1 MKHLKNS
8 IKILAGATLSC
19 FAASA
24 VGFADTGVTE
34 KIAQVKEYSTNHYKN
49 IYTDAKNYSEALE
62 SSLVGRIIFTI
73 ALLYVVKYFK
83 TMKEQRILKENAVH
97 YYMMQFY
104 SAAEILEK
112 FNLSL
117 DKLKKEYV
125 DIIKNIEEYKKAY
138 EEYKSQNLEKVL
150 NSEDDK
156 VYVKDII
163 GKPFEEF
170 EKLYNERLKKVF
182 DERKNKPLDK
192 KIKEAK
198 EIESK
203 AKAYKR
209 FIEWREKNIF
219 DQLEDFSKR
228 NIQDEKS
235 QYKQL
240 ISKVNELRKLREKDN
255 IPGNIFRK
263 YESSLPK
270 SADELSKIIDD
281 PKVIEATSNLKS
293 YFGLL
298 EKEKVSSSVDYLK
311 KLHEPTDC
319 VILTVRNF

>member
-1 MKHLKNS
+1 M
-8 IKILAGATLSC
+8 
-19 FAASA
+19 
-24 VGFADTGVTE
+24 
-34 KIAQVKEYSTNHYKN
+34 
-49 IYTDAKNYSEALE
+49 
-62 SSLVGRIIFTI
+62 
-73 ALLYVVKYFK
+73 
-83 TMKEQRILKENAVH
+83 
-97 YYMMQFY
+97 
-104 SAAEILEK
+104 
-112 FNLSL
+112 
-117 DKLKKEYV
+117 
-125 DIIKNIEEYKKAY
+125 
-138 EEYKSQNLEKVL
+138 
-150 NSEDDK
+150 
-156 VYVKDII
+156 
-163 GKPFEEF
+163 
-170 EKLYNERLKKVF
+170 
-182 DERKNKPLDK
+182 K